1 MGQGSYLG
9 EREERVVG
17 SLPEEEWVRATS
29 CEELVDILSPAE
41 PVGEEVNALN
51 PSFETNT
58 TIRLT
63 LKVCSLTLWCD
74 DLSD

>member
-1 MGQGSYLG
+1 M
-9 EREERVVG
+9 VG

-51 PSFETNT
+51 PSSETNT
-58 TIRLT
+58 TIRH
-63 LKVCSLTLWCD
+63 
-74 DLSD
+74 